1 MKKTIFL
8 LLALVLCLSL
18 CACGKAKSIE
28 LDTFNCN
35 PDNKDPYVTVSVSA
49 SAVANEKKEGSTRTA
64 ESSITIFV
72 KPTEVGRTEIEGVSV
87 KVTVPSPWSVVGA
100 SDVQLKNG
108 IDGGWYA
115 KIPLKAESL
124 LVNTSIDKVSE
135 NEVSVKIT
143 SISGTHYYD

>member
-1 MKKTIFL
+1 M
-8 LLALVLCLSL
+8 
-18 CACGKAKSIE
+18 
-28 LDTFNCN
+28 
-35 PDNKDPYVTVSVSA
+35 
-49 SAVANEKKEGSTRTA
+49 
-64 ESSITIFV
+64 

-100 SDVQLKNG
+100 SDVQLKKG

-115 KIPLKAESL
+115 KIPLKAESM

-135 NEVSVKIT
+135 NKVSVKIT

>member
-1 MKKTIFL
+1 MKKTISL

-18 CACGKAKSIE
+18 CACGKAKSIK
-28 LDTFNCN
+28 LDTSNCN

-100 SDVQLKNG
+100 SDVQLKKG

-115 KIPLKAESL
+115 KIPLKAESM

-135 NEVSVKIT
+135 NKVSVKIT